1 MGAMQKLKTFFS
13 THTETRENHMDEEL
27 RSRYYKVTNKNAIK
41 ALQEM
46 FQNMNGFTVKS
57 ISEEHGE
64 IAVHVNKGKKAF
76 MVVTVISVRP
86 FETAIDFSVTTDT
99 AILPLDFGFSRK
111 IILQTY
117 QEINKSLT
125 FVGSGLNAGMK

>member
-1 MGAMQKLKTFFS
+1 MGAIQKLKTILS
-13 THTETRENHMDEEL
+13 THTETRENHFDEEL
-27 RSRYYKVTNKNAIK
+27 RSHYYKVTNKNAIK

-46 FQNMNGFTVKS
+46 FQKLNGYTVKS

-99 AILPLDFGFSRK
+99 AILPFDFGYSRK
-111 IILQTY
+111 LILQTY
-117 QEINKSLT
+117 KELNKTLT
-125 FVGSGLNAGMK
+125 YIGSGLNSER